1 MRTCAP
7 YHAILEMS
15 RADSE
20 EAPPDPVL
28 QAAQAGDPD
37 AFEAIYRAHM
47 GRVYALCLG
56 MTADPVVAAE
66 LLQDTFIQVWR
77 ELSAFRGQSALGSW
91 IHRIAVNVVLMRR
104 RADARRESRLRPM
117 SGDDTGV
124 GARRE
129 LLEERLDLSTALAT
143 LTPDVRAVYVLR
155 EIEGYGYG
163 EISDMTGLS
172 EVALRS
178 HISRARRQIIGFLRL

>member
-1 MRTCAP
+1 MTTCAP

-77 ELSAFRGQSALGSW
+77 ENPQLLDHADPKLVEMMRPLWERDRATRAASLASA
-91 IHRIAVNVVLMRR
+91 
-104 RADARRESRLRPM
+104 
-117 SGDDTGV
+117 
-124 GARRE
+124 
-129 LLEERLDLSTALAT
+129 
-143 LTPDVRAVYVLR
+143 
-155 EIEGYGYG
+155 
-163 EISDMTGLS
+163 
-172 EVALRS
+172 
-178 HISRARRQIIGFLRL
+178 